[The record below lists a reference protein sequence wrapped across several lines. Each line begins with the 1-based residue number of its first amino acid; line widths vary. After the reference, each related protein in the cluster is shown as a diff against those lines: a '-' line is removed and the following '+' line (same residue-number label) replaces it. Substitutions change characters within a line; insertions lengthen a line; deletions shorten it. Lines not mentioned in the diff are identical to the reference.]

1 MKRIRAYGI
10 IPGDMTPG
18 PLNKISD
25 VAGVTVGHAAVNT
38 AEHKTGVTVILPCE
52 DNPYRKKLTAAAYIH
67 NGFGKSQGLVQ
78 VEELG
83 TLETFIA
90 LTNTLNVGKV
100 HDAVVDLMSE
110 QCERE
115 GIQVTTI
122 NPVVGECNDSGL
134 NMIRERIIGL
144 NEVRSAVR
152 DAKRDFEEG
161 AVGAGT
167 GTVCFGLKGGIGS
180 ASRQFT
186 AGGSTYTVGALVQ
199 SNFGSTKN
207 LVICGEPVGRALEKK
222 IKPADLDRGSIMT
235 VIATDLPI
243 SDRQLKRVIRRAG
256 VGLSRTGSF
265 MGHGSGDIMI
275 GFTTANRIPEST
287 DQEVLTIRVLKESC
301 LDTAFT
307 AAAEAVEEAVLNS
320 LAMAETTVGYQ
331 GEIRYSLTD
340 LWLADRGTREQPAAV
355 FSMEE

>member
-1 MKRIRAYGI
+1 M
-10 IPGDMTPG
+10 
-18 PLNKISD
+18 
-25 VAGVTVGHAAVNT
+25 
-38 AEHKTGVTVILPCE
+38 
-52 DNPYRKKLTAAAYIH
+52 
-67 NGFGKSQGLVQ
+67 
-78 VEELG
+78 
-83 TLETFIA
+83 
-90 LTNTLNVGKV
+90 TNTLNVGKV

-235 VIATDLPI
+235 VIATDLPL

-287 DQEVLTIRVLKESC
+287 DQEVLTIRVLKESS

>member
-10 IPGDMTPG
+10 IPGEMEPG
-18 PLNKISD
+18 PLNKITD
-25 VAGVTVGHAAVNT
+25 VAGVTVGHATVNT

-52 DNPYRKKLTAAAYIH
+52 DNPYKNKLTAAAYIH

-78 VEELG
+78 MEELG

-100 HDAVVDLMSE
+100 HDAVVDMMSE

-122 NPVVGECNDSGL
+122 NPVVGECNDS
-134 NMIRERIIGL
+134 RINKIS
-144 NEVRSAVR
+144 V
-152 DAKRDFEEG
+152 KRDFEEG

-180 ASRQFT
+180 ASRQFPL
-186 AGGSTYTVGALVQ
+186 GGKTYTVGALVQ

-207 LVICGEPVGRALEKK
+207 LMICGEMVGRELEKK
-222 IKPADLDRGSIMT
+222 TKPALLDWGSIMT
-235 VIATDLPI
+235 VIATDLPL
-243 SDRQLKRVIRRAG
+243 SDRQLKRVIKRAG
-256 VGLSRTGSF
+256 VGLSRTGSY
-265 MGHGSGDIMI
+265 MGHGSGDIMS
-275 GFTTANRIPEST
+275 GFSTANRISEERNPEI
-287 DQEVLTIRVLKESC
+287 LTIRILKESL

-320 LAMAETTVGYQ
+320 LAMASTTVGYQ

-340 LWLADRGTREQPAAV
+340 LWLSGLSTADQAAAD
-355 FSMEE
+355 STN

>member
-1 MKRIRAYGI
+1 M
-10 IPGDMTPG
+10 
-18 PLNKISD
+18 
-25 VAGVTVGHAAVNT
+25 
-38 AEHKTGVTVILPCE
+38 
-52 DNPYRKKLTAAAYIH
+52 
-67 NGFGKSQGLVQ
+67 
-78 VEELG
+78 EELG

-100 HDAVVDLMSE
+100 HDAVVDMMSE

-122 NPVVGECNDSGL
+122 NPVVGECNDSSL
-134 NMIRERIIGL
+134 NLIKERIIGL
-144 NEVRSAVR
+144 EEVRTAVR
-152 DAKRDFEEG
+152 EAKRDFEEG

-180 ASRQFT
+180 ASRQFPL
-186 AGGSTYTVGALVQ
+186 GGKTYTVGALVQ

-207 LVICGEPVGRALEKK
+207 LMICGEMVGRELEKK
-222 IKPADLDRGSIMT
+222 TKPALLDRGSIMT
-235 VIATDLPI
+235 VIATDLPL
-243 SDRQLKRVIRRAG
+243 SDRQLKRVIKRAG
-256 VGLSRTGSF
+256 VGLSRTGSY

-275 GFTTANRIPEST
+275 GFTTANRISEERDPEI
-287 DQEVLTIRVLKESC
+287 LTIRILKESL

-320 LAMAETTVGYQ
+320 LAMASTTVGYQ

-340 LWLADRGTREQPAAV
+340 LWLSGLSTADQAAADQAAADQAAAD
-355 FSMEE
+355 STN

>member
-1 MKRIRAYGI
+1 MMKRIRAYGI

-18 PLNKISD
+18 PLNKITD
-25 VAGVTVGHAAVNT
+25 VAGVTVGHTTVNT

-52 DNPYRKKLTAAAYIH
+52 DNPYRMKLTAAAYIH

-78 VEELG
+78 IEELG
-83 TLETFIA
+83 TLETFIS

-100 HDAVVDLMSE
+100 HDAVVDIMSE
-110 QCERE
+110 QCGKE

-144 NEVRSAVR
+144 DEVRMAVR
-152 DAKRDFEEG
+152 EAKCDFEEG

-180 ASRQFT
+180 SSRRF
-186 AGGSTYTVGALVQ
+186 AVGGNTYTLGALVQ

-207 LVICGEPVGRALEKK
+207 LVICGEQVGRELENKT
-222 IKPADLDRGSIMT
+222 KPAELDRGSIMT
-235 VIATDLPI
+235 VIATDLPL
-243 SDRQLKRVIRRAG
+243 SDRQLKRVLKRAG

-287 DQEVLTIRVLKESC
+287 DQEVLTIRILKESS

-320 LAMAETTVGYQ
+320 LAMAETTTGYL
-331 GEIRYSLTD
+331 EETRYSLTD
-340 LWLADRGTREQPAAV
+340 LWLSGLFTKD
-355 FSMEE
+355 